1 MEIVYSVIVPVY
13 NAEST
18 IRELHQRIT
27 VVMTGLQEP
36 YEILFVDD
44 GSVDSSWVTLEEIA
58 QADTTVSII
67 RLNRNFGQHNAI
79 MCGFHHVRGKWVI
92 TLDDDLQNPPEEI
105 VKLIHEKDKGFDLVY
120 GIYEDKK
127 HSGMRNLGSAFV
139 LFMFR
144 NTFKMDKNIS
154 SFRIID
160 GDIVRAVTCF
170 DNSFII
176 LDGLFV
182 WHTNSISNVV
192 VEHNERA
199 TGKTGY
205 SLRKLIILGINLLT
219 NFSTFPVQIASVLG
233 FVFSIFGF
241 ILGVYFFVM
250 KIFSKVSVP
259 GYTSLIVAI
268 AIFSGAQLLSI
279 GIIGEYISRI
289 FHNLN
294 KKPQFYEKRLKERRN
309 AGDENDMQDI

>member
-1 MEIVYSVIVPVY
+1 
-13 NAEST
+13 
-18 IRELHQRIT
+18 
-27 VVMTGLQEP
+27 
-36 YEILFVDD
+36 
-44 GSVDSSWVTLEEIA
+44 
-58 QADTTVSII
+58 
-67 RLNRNFGQHNAI
+67 
-79 MCGFHHVRGKWVI
+79 
-92 TLDDDLQNPPEEI
+92 
-105 VKLIHEKDKGFDLVY
+105 
-120 GIYEDKK
+120 
-127 HSGMRNLGSAFV
+127 MRNLGSAFV

-144 NTFKMDKNIS
+144 NIFKIDKSIS

-160 GDIVRAVTCF
+160 GDIVRAVTRF

-176 LDGLFV
+176 IDGLFV
-182 WHTNSISNVV
+182 WHTNSISNVT
-192 VEHNERA
+192 VEHHERT

-219 NFSTFPVQIASVLG
+219 NFSTFPVQIASILG

-241 ILGVYFFVM
+241 ILGVYFFIM

-268 AIFSGAQLLSI
+268 AIFSGAQLLFI

-294 KKPQFYEKRLKERRN
+294 KRPQFYVKRLRERKKN
-309 AGDENDMQDI
+309 SDVNDMQNV